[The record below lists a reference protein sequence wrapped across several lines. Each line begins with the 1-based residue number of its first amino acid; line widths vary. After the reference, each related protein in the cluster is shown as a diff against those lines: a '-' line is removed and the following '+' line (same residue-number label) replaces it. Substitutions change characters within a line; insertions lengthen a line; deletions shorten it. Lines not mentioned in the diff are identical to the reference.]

1 MGQLLL
7 TTHRL
12 ILESPSIKMPMESE
26 RLAEEHQRKELTA
39 HSYSLV
45 TAVLALVM
53 IIVGSVYWTEEDCKL
68 GASSYLYYGG
78 VFSLTINIL
87 GLSSSV
93 AKYPALK
100 VIQIMTISIHNQSS
114 SGW

>member
-1 MGQLLL
+1 MLSLKL
-7 TTHRL
+7 SISSFLSSSSLHR
-12 ILESPSIKMPMESE
+12 
-26 RLAEEHQRKELTA
+26 
-39 HSYSLV
+39 
-45 TAVLALVM
+45 
-53 IIVGSVYWTEEDCKL
+53 L

-93 AKYPALK
+93 AKYLALK

-114 SGW
+114 LGWKDQFE